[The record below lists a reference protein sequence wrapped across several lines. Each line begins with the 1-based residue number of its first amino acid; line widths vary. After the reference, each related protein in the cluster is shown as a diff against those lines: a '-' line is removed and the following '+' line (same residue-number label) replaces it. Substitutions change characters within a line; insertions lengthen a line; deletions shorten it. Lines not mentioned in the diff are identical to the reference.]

1 MSVSGKARG
10 QVDEQVQL
18 DLLSRQIG
26 RYNLVVAVAKRAR
39 DLKERID
46 SVLVPSSG
54 SLIDRALREVAE
66 KKVKILSGGE
76 EKAEEEESEE

>member
-1 MSVSGKARG
+1 MSVSGKAGG

-66 KKVKILSGGE
+66 KKVKILSSRE